1 MLEKPNFLQKHT
13 DDSHFFMCFITNVD
27 IKFNGSCVTV
37 LQSHKMQN
45 IMASNRQVNSLTEI
59 AATDRLFTVTQ
70 VAQQQLEM
78 TEKIVTSNAD
88 KIRMHVW
95 RILGNVSFH
104 TIQVISED
112 DLNYLNC
119 SLFCTMLYRLIFTTL
134 KLISMLGK

>member
-1 MLEKPNFLQKHT
+1 
-13 DDSHFFMCFITNVD
+13 
-27 IKFNGSCVTV
+27 
-37 LQSHKMQN
+37 
-45 IMASNRQVNSLTEI
+45 MASNRQVNSLTEI

>member
-1 MLEKPNFLQKHT
+1 
-13 DDSHFFMCFITNVD
+13 MCFITNVD
-27 IKFNGSCVTV
+27 IKFNGSCVTD

-95 RILGNVSFH
+95 RILGNVFSHYPGYFG
-104 TIQVISED
+104 
-112 DLNYLNC
+112 
-119 SLFCTMLYRLIFTTL
+119 R
-134 KLISMLGK
+134 

>member
-1 MLEKPNFLQKHT
+1 
-13 DDSHFFMCFITNVD
+13 MCFITNVD